1 MSRIGVRLMRRRAF
15 KPARYGFLLSM
26 GEEIKR

>member
-15 KPARYGFLLSM
+15 KSAHYGFLLSQ